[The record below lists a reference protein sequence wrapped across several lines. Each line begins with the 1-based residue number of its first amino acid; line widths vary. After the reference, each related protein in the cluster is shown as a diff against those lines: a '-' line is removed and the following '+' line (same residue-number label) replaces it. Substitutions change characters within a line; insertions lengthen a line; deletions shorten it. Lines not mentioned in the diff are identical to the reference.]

1 MDESFTTDENVDL
14 DNVVEEEEETITSG
28 SSTAGDIRNLILSI
42 NTTRE
47 MLIKCGYKS
56 VTIDTS
62 KATVIETMDGKRKEI
77 IPANEKDNKDLVSL
91 HSLKLADNENDDPQ
105 QEDLQQQ
112 KSKGKMVIR
121 DSESDQDADLSDDDH
136 DDEDN
141 ESDKYDE
148 LLDDVDH
155 DDNHG
160 KRNPSTK
167 RRRVEVESGE
177 VESIETVFSG
187 PTYLIVTN
195 LNRLLKNLDRLP
207 SPAPTWNPELYE
219 DIKTYNEALLR
230 KLESTAGQIEFSK
243 KRFLEVPA
251 LTSEPPQT
259 TSMTSSSSYSS
270 GSLAHILNNENDDG
284 VKFFDIPYVMSEKS
298 LLSLSGKEFSDS
310 KEVVIK
316 TLSLQVLKIYDKV
329 LSDYV
334 KEEISRRSRLR
345 YYVSILNIYRK
356 IELYCS
362 LHELRKKEETIKNQ
376 ALNKIVMYSKR
387 ENPDQVPKFLT
398 EDFKKI
404 IRAAKRIERLVV
416 GISGGNWGILDAFP
430 NIDVDFFKS
439 TSISAADFER
449 FLKFVET
456 GQLISKSD
464 GNQLYQS
471 IKSEQNQEREKYIQ
485 SIYESISE

>member
-251 LTSEPPQT
+251 LTSEPSQT
-259 TSMTSSSSYSS
+259 TSMTSLSSYSS
-270 GSLAHILNNENDDG
+270 GLQGPWHI
-284 VKFFDIPYVMSEKS
+284 F
-298 LLSLSGKEFSDS
+298 
-310 KEVVIK
+310 
-316 TLSLQVLKIYDKV
+316 
-329 LSDYV
+329 
-334 KEEISRRSRLR
+334 
-345 YYVSILNIYRK
+345 
-356 IELYCS
+356 
-362 LHELRKKEETIKNQ
+362 
-376 ALNKIVMYSKR
+376 
-387 ENPDQVPKFLT
+387 
-398 EDFKKI
+398 
-404 IRAAKRIERLVV
+404 
-416 GISGGNWGILDAFP
+416 
-430 NIDVDFFKS
+430 
-439 TSISAADFER
+439 
-449 FLKFVET
+449 
-456 GQLISKSD
+456 
-464 GNQLYQS
+464 
-471 IKSEQNQEREKYIQ
+471 
-485 SIYESISE
+485 